1 MKRKTFSS
9 RLLAILMTVAL
20 VLSFASV
27 SAFAEGEASGESSS
41 LTLQK
46 YEETAKPEENIQA
59 WTTITLDQEDQGVP
73 VGTYAAVEIQA
84 NDIVILKQ
92 NSEDYLVFGISKEDL
107 TSIWDSLCGM
117 DGSLKKANPDS
128 CIYPTQETESGVIY
142 WQGTASNQGNY
153 YYGYRQNG
161 KIYVLASADDE
172 QGKYKVSH
180 FDVIGGAKPSTPEEP
195 EKHSES
201 DLEKK
206 VADTESVTADTA
218 WSDGI
223 TAGAGDTVTFKLS
236 STIPE
241 YLANEDAYAITFHDV
256 MDTELSLN
264 TDSFTVFIDKD
275 NDGVV
280 DEGETTLTNEQYVLT
295 NSENTTDECTFEI
308 TVDLKALSASSGP
321 ITSSDCGYS
330 KIVVRYTAT
339 LAEDITA
346 GCYENEAW
354 VHYSDKDTTHDK
366 VTVDTYGLK
375 IVKYGLNSENQDD
388 TSNHLNGAIFEIYPA
403 SAVVGGSELAEN
415 AKPLEIN
422 GETQFTTEEDGTIQ
436 INGLDE
442 GTYYLK
448 EVQAPD
454 NYVLPT
460 TLFRVSITKG
470 DNSLVS
476 NVFTAYIP
484 NTEQGHTG
492 GAGTMF
498 YTFGGLAIVAAA
510 GAVFL
515 ASRKSRKQ
523 SA

>member
-195 EKHSES
+195 EKHSE
-201 DLEKK
+201 
-206 VADTESVTADTA
+206 
-218 WSDGI
+218 
-223 TAGAGDTVTFKLS
+223 
-236 STIPE
+236 
-241 YLANEDAYAITFHDV
+241 
-256 MDTELSLN
+256 
-264 TDSFTVFIDKD
+264 
-275 NDGVV
+275 
-280 DEGETTLTNEQYVLT
+280 
-295 NSENTTDECTFEI
+295 
-308 TVDLKALSASSGP
+308 
-321 ITSSDCGYS
+321 
-330 KIVVRYTAT
+330 
-339 LAEDITA
+339 
-346 GCYENEAW
+346 
-354 VHYSDKDTTHDK
+354 
-366 VTVDTYGLK
+366 
-375 IVKYGLNSENQDD
+375 
-388 TSNHLNGAIFEIYPA
+388 
-403 SAVVGGSELAEN
+403 
-415 AKPLEIN
+415 
-422 GETQFTTEEDGTIQ
+422 
-436 INGLDE
+436 
-442 GTYYLK
+442 
-448 EVQAPD
+448 
-454 NYVLPT
+454 
-460 TLFRVSITKG
+460 
-470 DNSLVS
+470 
-476 NVFTAYIP
+476 
-484 NTEQGHTG
+484 
-492 GAGTMF
+492 
-498 YTFGGLAIVAAA
+498 
-510 GAVFL
+510 
-515 ASRKSRKQ
+515 
-523 SA
+523 